1 MSDKSNHQGRAYEY
15 AWCLALEQ
23 KLSVFKKV
31 IVDKQNGFN
40 ACYRAYESLEKSL
53 QERYLESAKQ
63 GVLLLL
69 DCEPL
74 LSEVIGSSQN
84 GITLSLQKDK
94 LGEIGDIRDIL
105 IYFDRF
111 CIGLSIKHNHDAL
124 KHSRLSKNL
133 DFGGKWLGV
142 GVSQNYKD
150 TIKPL
155 FERLEN
161 AKKEGMLWRDFPNK
175 EQEIYA
181 PLLQAFKKE
190 VLRIDENKKNKVPQK
205 MVEYLLG
212 KYDFYKAILLE
223 REQKTKLEAYHFH
236 NTLNRSVKNKPKRII
251 PLSKL
256 PTRMIYFDFKPK
268 SFNTLEL
275 VLDEGWSFSLRIH
288 NASSRVEPSLKFDI
302 KLLSKPESVAV
313 FIVGFLG
320 KQKSSILIKY

>member
-1 MSDKSNHQGRAYEY
+1 MSDKSNNQGRAYEY

-84 GITLSLQKDK
+84 EITLSLQKDK

-124 KHSRLSKNL
+124 KHSRLSKDL
-133 DFGGKWLGV
+133 DFGEKWLGV

-175 EQEIYA
+175 EQEIYV

-275 VLDEGWSFSLRIH
+275 VLNEGWSFSLRIH
-288 NASSRVEPSLKFDI
+288 NASSKVEPSLKFDI

-313 FIVGFLG
+313 FIVGF
-320 KQKSSILIKY
+320 

>member
-1 MSDKSNHQGRAYEY
+1 MSDKSNNQGRAYEY

-40 ACYRAYESLEKSL
+40 VCYRAYESLEKSL

-84 GITLSLQKDK
+84 EITLSLQKDK

-111 CIGLSIKHNHDAL
+111 CIGLSIKHNHDAV
-124 KHSRLSKNL
+124 KHSRLSKDL
-133 DFGGKWLGV
+133 DFGEKWLGV
-142 GVSQNYKD
+142 KVSQNYKD

-190 VLRIDENKKNKVPQK
+190 VLRIDENEKNKVPQK

-223 REQKTKLEAYHFH
+223 REQKTKLEAYHFN
-236 NTLNRSVKNKPKRII
+236 NTLNRSLKNKPKRII

-275 VLDEGWSFSLRIH
+275 VLNEGWSFSLRIH

-302 KLLSKPESVAV
+302 KLLSIPVSVAV
-313 FIVGFLG
+313 FIVGF
-320 KQKSSILIKY
+320 

>member
-1 MSDKSNHQGRAYEY
+1 MSDKSNNQGRAYEY

-23 KLSVFKKV
+23 KLSVLKKV

-74 LSEVIGSSQN
+74 LSEVIVSSQN
-84 GITLSLQKDK
+84 EITLSLQKDK
-94 LGEIGDIRDIL
+94 LGEIGDVRDIL

-111 CIGLSIKHNHDAL
+111 CIGLSIKHNHDAV
-124 KHSRLSKNL
+124 KHSRLSKDL
-133 DFGGKWLGV
+133 DFGKKWLGV
-142 GVSQNYKD
+142 GVSQHYKD

-190 VLRIDENKKNKVPQK
+190 ILRIDENKKNKVPQK

-223 REQKTKLEAYHFH
+223 REQKTKLEAYHFN
-236 NTLNRSVKNKPKRII
+236 NTLNRSVKNKPKKII

-275 VLDEGWSFSLRIH
+275 VLNEGWSFSLRIH
-288 NASSRVEPSLKFDI
+288 NASSKVEPSLKFDI
-302 KLLSKPESVAV
+302 KLLSIPVSVAV
-313 FIVGFLG
+313 FIVEF
-320 KQKSSILIKY
+320 

>member
-1 MSDKSNHQGRAYEY
+1 MSDKSNNQGRAYEY

-40 ACYRAYESLEKSL
+40 AANRAYESLEKSL

-74 LSEVIGSSQN
+74 LSEVIKSSQN
-84 GITLSLQKDK
+84 EITLSLQKDK

-111 CIGLSIKHNHDAL
+111 CIGLSIKHNHDAV
-124 KHSRLSKNL
+124 KHSRLSKDL
-133 DFGGKWLGV
+133 DFGEKWLGV

-175 EQEIYA
+175 EQEIYV

-190 VLRIDENKKNKVPQK
+190 VLRIDEDKKNKIPQK

-223 REQKTKLEAYHFH
+223 REQKTKLEAYHFN

-256 PTRMIYFDFKPK
+256 PTRMIYCDFKPK

-275 VLDEGWSFSLRIH
+275 VLNEGWSFSLRIH

-313 FIVGFLG
+313 FIVGF
-320 KQKSSILIKY
+320 

>member
-1 MSDKSNHQGRAYEY
+1 MSNKSNNQGRAYEY

-23 KLSVFKKV
+23 KLSVLKKV

-84 GITLSLQKDK
+84 EITLSLQKDK

-111 CIGLSIKHNHDAL
+111 CIGLSIKHNHDAV
-124 KHSRLSKNL
+124 KHSRLSKDL

-142 GVSQNYKD
+142 RVSQNYKD

-190 VLRIDENKKNKVPQK
+190 VLRIDENKENKVPQK

-223 REQKTKLEAYHFH
+223 REQKTKLEAYHFN

-256 PTRMIYFDFKPK
+256 PTKMIYFDFKPK

-275 VLDEGWSFSLRIH
+275 VLNEGWSFSLRIH

-313 FIVGFLG
+313 FIVGF
-320 KQKSSILIKY
+320 

>member
-1 MSDKSNHQGRAYEY
+1 MSDKSNNQGRAYEY

-84 GITLSLQKDK
+84 EITLSLQKDK

-133 DFGGKWLGV
+133 DFGEKWLGV

-223 REQKTKLEAYHFH
+223 REQKTKLEAYHFN

-302 KLLSKPESVAV
+302 KLLSKPESVVV
-313 FIVGFLG
+313 FIVGF
-320 KQKSSILIKY
+320 

>member
-1 MSDKSNHQGRAYEY
+1 MSDKSNNQGRAYEY

-23 KLSVFKKV
+23 KLSVLKKV

-74 LSEVIGSSQN
+74 LSEIIESSQN
-84 GITLSLQKDK
+84 EITLSLQKDK

-111 CIGLSIKHNHDAL
+111 CIGLSIKHNHDAV
-124 KHSRLSKNL
+124 KHSRLSKDL
-133 DFGGKWLGV
+133 DFGEKWLGV
-142 GVSQNYKD
+142 RVSQNYKD

-190 VLRIDENKKNKVPQK
+190 VLRIDENKENKVPQK

-223 REQKTKLEAYHFH
+223 REQKTKLEAYHFN

-313 FIVGFLG
+313 FIVRF
-320 KQKSSILIKY
+320 

>member
-1 MSDKSNHQGRAYEY
+1 MSDKSNNQGRAYEY

-31 IVDKQNGFN
+31 VVDKQNGFN

-63 GVLLLL
+63 GVSLLL

-84 GITLSLQKDK
+84 EITLSLQKDK

-105 IYFDRF
+105 IYFDKF
-111 CIGLSIKHNHDAL
+111 CIGLSIKHNHDAV
-124 KHSRLSKNL
+124 KHSRLFKDL
-133 DFGGKWLGV
+133 DFGEKWLGV

-190 VLRIDENKKNKVPQK
+190 ILRIDGNKKNKVPQK

-223 REQKTKLEAYHFH
+223 REQKTKLEAYHFN

-313 FIVGFLG
+313 FIVGF
-320 KQKSSILIKY
+320 

>member
-1 MSDKSNHQGRAYEY
+1 MSDKSNNQGRAYEY

-84 GITLSLQKDK
+84 EITLSLQKDK

-111 CIGLSIKHNHDAL
+111 CIGLSIKHNHDAV
-124 KHSRLSKNL
+124 KHSRLSKDL
-133 DFGGKWLGV
+133 DFGKKWLGV

-223 REQKTKLEAYHFH
+223 REQKTKLEAYHFN

-275 VLDEGWSFSLRIH
+275 VLNEGWSFSLRIH

-313 FIVGFLG
+313 FIVGF
-320 KQKSSILIKY
+320 

>member
-1 MSDKSNHQGRAYEY
+1 MSDKSNNQGRAYEY

-53 QERYLESAKQ
+53 QKRYLESAKQ

-84 GITLSLQKDK
+84 EITLSLQKDK
-94 LGEIGDIRDIL
+94 LGEIGDVRDIL
-105 IYFDRF
+105 VYFDRF

-124 KHSRLSKNL
+124 KHSRLSKDL
-133 DFGGKWLGV
+133 DFGKKWLGV

-190 VLRIDENKKNKVPQK
+190 VLRIDEDKKNKVPQK

-223 REQKTKLEAYHFH
+223 REQKTKLEAYHFN

-313 FIVGFLG
+313 FIVGF
-320 KQKSSILIKY
+320 

>member
-40 ACYRAYESLEKSL
+40 AANRAYESLEKSL

-84 GITLSLQKDK
+84 EITLSLQKDK

-111 CIGLSIKHNHDAL
+111 CIGLSIKHNHDAV
-124 KHSRLSKNL
+124 KHSRLSKDL
-133 DFGGKWLGV
+133 DFGEKWLGV
-142 GVSQNYKD
+142 RVSQNYKD

-190 VLRIDENKKNKVPQK
+190 VLRIDENEKNKVPQK

-223 REQKTKLEAYHFH
+223 REQKTKLEAYHFN

-275 VLDEGWSFSLRIH
+275 VFNEGWSFSLRIH
-288 NASSRVEPSLKFDI
+288 NASSKVEPSLKFDI
-302 KLLSKPESVAV
+302 KLLSIPVSVAV
-313 FIVGFLG
+313 FIVGF
-320 KQKSSILIKY
+320 

>member
-1 MSDKSNHQGRAYEY
+1 MSDKSNNQGRAYEY

-53 QERYLESAKQ
+53 QDRYLESAKQ

-84 GITLSLQKDK
+84 EITLSLQKDK
-94 LGEIGDIRDIL
+94 LGEIGDVRDIL

-124 KHSRLSKNL
+124 KHSRLSKDL
-133 DFGGKWLGV
+133 DFGQKWLGV

-223 REQKTKLEAYHFH
+223 REQKTKLEAYHFN

-313 FIVGFLG
+313 FIVGF
-320 KQKSSILIKY
+320 

>member
-1 MSDKSNHQGRAYEY
+1 MSDKSNNQGRAYEY

-31 IVDKQNGFN
+31 VVDKQNGFN
-40 ACYRAYESLEKSL
+40 AANRAYESLEKSL
-53 QERYLESAKQ
+53 QKRYLESAKQ

-84 GITLSLQKDK
+84 EITLSLQKDK

-124 KHSRLSKNL
+124 KHSRLSKDL
-133 DFGGKWLGV
+133 DFGEKWLGV
-142 GVSQNYKD
+142 RVSQNYKD

-155 FERLEN
+155 FEKLEN

-190 VLRIDENKKNKVPQK
+190 VLRIDGNKKNKVPQK

-223 REQKTKLEAYHFH
+223 REQKTKLEAYHFN

-313 FIVGFLG
+313 FIVGF
-320 KQKSSILIKY
+320 

>member
-1 MSDKSNHQGRAYEY
+1 MSDKSNNQGRAYEY

-23 KLSVFKKV
+23 KLSIFKKV

-84 GITLSLQKDK
+84 EITLSLQKDK

-111 CIGLSIKHNHDAL
+111 CIGLSIKHNHEAI
-124 KHSRLSKNL
+124 KHSRLSKDL
-133 DFGGKWLGV
+133 DFGEKWLGV
-142 GVSQNYKD
+142 RVSQNYKD

-175 EQEIYA
+175 EQEIYT

-190 VLRIDENKKNKVPQK
+190 VLRIDENEKNKVPQK

-223 REQKTKLEAYHFH
+223 REQKTKLEAYHFN
-236 NTLNRSVKNKPKRII
+236 NTLNRNVKNKPKRII

-275 VLDEGWSFSLRIH
+275 VLNEGWSFSLRIH

-313 FIVGFLG
+313 FIVGF
-320 KQKSSILIKY
+320 

>member
-94 LGEIGDIRDIL
+94 LGEIGDVRDIL

-133 DFGGKWLGV
+133 DFGEKWLGV

-313 FIVGFLG
+313 FIVGF
-320 KQKSSILIKY
+320 

>member
-1 MSDKSNHQGRAYEY
+1 MSDKSNNQGRAYEY

-23 KLSVFKKV
+23 KLSVFKKI

-40 ACYRAYESLEKSL
+40 ACYKAYENLEKSL
-53 QERYLESAKQ
+53 QDRYLESAKQ

-74 LSEVIGSSQN
+74 LSEVIESSQN
-84 GITLSLQKDK
+84 EIVLSLQKDK
-94 LGEIGDIRDIL
+94 LGEIGDVRDIL

-111 CIGLSIKHNHDAL
+111 CIGLSIKHNHDAV
-124 KHSRLSKNL
+124 KHSRLSKDL
-133 DFGGKWLGV
+133 DFGKKWLGV

-161 AKKEGMLWRDFPNK
+161 AKKEGMLWRDFLNK

-223 REQKTKLEAYHFH
+223 REQKTKLEAYHFN
-236 NTLNRSVKNKPKRII
+236 NTLNRSMKNKPKRII

-313 FIVGFLG
+313 FIVGF
-320 KQKSSILIKY
+320 

>member
-1 MSDKSNHQGRAYEY
+1 MSDKSNNQGRAYEY

-53 QERYLESAKQ
+53 QDRYLESAKQ

-84 GITLSLQKDK
+84 EITLSLQKDK

-124 KHSRLSKNL
+124 KHSRLSKDL
-133 DFGGKWLGV
+133 DFGEKWLGI

-150 TIKPL
+150 TIKLL

-190 VLRIDENKKNKVPQK
+190 VLRIDKNKKNKVPQK

-223 REQKTKLEAYHFH
+223 REQKTKLEAYHFN

-275 VLDEGWSFSLRIH
+275 VLNEGWSFSLRIH

-313 FIVGFLG
+313 FIVGF
-320 KQKSSILIKY
+320 

>member
-1 MSDKSNHQGRAYEY
+1 M
-15 AWCLALEQ
+15 
-23 KLSVFKKV
+23 
-31 IVDKQNGFN
+31 
-40 ACYRAYESLEKSL
+40 
-53 QERYLESAKQ
+53 
-63 GVLLLL
+63 
-69 DCEPL
+69 
-74 LSEVIGSSQN
+74 
-84 GITLSLQKDK
+84 
-94 LGEIGDIRDIL
+94 
-105 IYFDRF
+105 
-111 CIGLSIKHNHDAL
+111 
-124 KHSRLSKNL
+124 
-133 DFGGKWLGV
+133 
-142 GVSQNYKD
+142 SQNYKD

-223 REQKTKLEAYHFH
+223 REQKTKLEAYHFN
-236 NTLNRSVKNKPKRII
+236 NTLNRSMKNKPKRII

-313 FIVGFLG
+313 FIVGF
-320 KQKSSILIKY
+320 

>member
-1 MSDKSNHQGRAYEY
+1 MSDKSNNQGRAYEY

-84 GITLSLQKDK
+84 EITLSLQKDK

-111 CIGLSIKHNHDAL
+111 CIGLSIKHNHDAV
-124 KHSRLSKNL
+124 KHSRLSKDL
-133 DFGGKWLGV
+133 DFGEKWLGV

-161 AKKEGMLWRDFPNK
+161 AKEEGMLWRDFPNK

-223 REQKTKLEAYHFH
+223 REQKTKLEAYHFN

-313 FIVGFLG
+313 FIVGF
-320 KQKSSILIKY
+320 

>member
-1 MSDKSNHQGRAYEY
+1 MSDKSNNQGRAYEY

-40 ACYRAYESLEKSL
+40 AANRAYESLEKSL
-53 QERYLESAKQ
+53 QDRYLESAKQ

-84 GITLSLQKDK
+84 EITLSLQKDK
-94 LGEIGDIRDIL
+94 LGEIGDVRDIL

-111 CIGLSIKHNHDAL
+111 CIGLSLKHNHDVL
-124 KHSRLSKNL
+124 KHSRLSKDL
-133 DFGGKWLGV
+133 DFGEKWLGV

-175 EQEIYA
+175 EQEIYT

-223 REQKTKLEAYHFH
+223 REQKTKLEAYHFN
-236 NTLNRSVKNKPKRII
+236 NTLNRSMKNKPKRII
-251 PLSKL
+251 PLSKF
-256 PTRMIYFDFKPK
+256 P
-268 SFNTLEL
+268 
-275 VLDEGWSFSLRIH
+275 
-288 NASSRVEPSLKFDI
+288 I
-302 KLLSKPESVAV
+302 KQIS
-313 FIVGFLG
+313 
-320 KQKSSILIKY
+320 Y

>member
-1 MSDKSNHQGRAYEY
+1 MSDKSNNQGRAYEY

-53 QERYLESAKQ
+53 QDRYLESAKQ

-74 LSEVIGSSQN
+74 LSEVIESSQN
-84 GITLSLQKDK
+84 EITLSLQKDK

-124 KHSRLSKNL
+124 KHSRLSKDL
-133 DFGGKWLGV
+133 DFGKKWLGV

-175 EQEIYA
+175 EQEIYT

-223 REQKTKLEAYHFH
+223 REQKTKLETYHFN

-313 FIVGFLG
+313 FIVGF
-320 KQKSSILIKY
+320 

>member
-1 MSDKSNHQGRAYEY
+1 MSDKSNNQGRAYEY

-40 ACYRAYESLEKSL
+40 AANRAYESLEKSL

-74 LSEVIGSSQN
+74 LSEVIGSPQN
-84 GITLSLQKDK
+84 EITLSLQKDK

-111 CIGLSIKHNHDAL
+111 CIGLSIKHNHDAV
-124 KHSRLSKNL
+124 KHSRLSKDL
-133 DFGGKWLGV
+133 DFGEKWLGV

-155 FERLEN
+155 FEKLEN

-223 REQKTKLEAYHFH
+223 REQKTKLEAYHFN

-302 KLLSKPESVAV
+302 KLLSIPVSVAV
-313 FIVGFLG
+313 FIVGF
-320 KQKSSILIKY
+320 

>member
-1 MSDKSNHQGRAYEY
+1 MSDKSNNQGRAYEY

-53 QERYLESAKQ
+53 QERYLESTKQ

-74 LSEVIGSSQN
+74 LSEVIKSSQN
-84 GITLSLQKDK
+84 EITLSLQKDK
-94 LGEIGDIRDIL
+94 LGEVGDIRDIL

-133 DFGGKWLGV
+133 DFGEKWLGV

-155 FERLEN
+155 FEKLEN

-190 VLRIDENKKNKVPQK
+190 VLRIDGNKKNKVPQK

-223 REQKTKLEAYHFH
+223 REQKTKLEAYHFN

-313 FIVGFLG
+313 FIVGF
-320 KQKSSILIKY
+320 

>member
-1 MSDKSNHQGRAYEY
+1 MSDKSNNQGRAYEY

-84 GITLSLQKDK
+84 EITLSLQKDK
-94 LGEIGDIRDIL
+94 LGEIGDVRDIL

-124 KHSRLSKNL
+124 KHSRLSKDL
-133 DFGGKWLGV
+133 DFGEKWLGV

-155 FERLEN
+155 FEKLEN

-190 VLRIDENKKNKVPQK
+190 VLRIDKNKKNKVPQK

-313 FIVGFLG
+313 FIVGF
-320 KQKSSILIKY
+320 

>member
-1 MSDKSNHQGRAYEY
+1 MSDKSNNQGRAYEY

-31 IVDKQNGFN
+31 IVDRQNGFN
-40 ACYRAYESLEKSL
+40 ACYRAYENLEKSL

-84 GITLSLQKDK
+84 EITLSLQKDK

-111 CIGLSIKHNHDAL
+111 CIGLSIKHNHEAV
-124 KHSRLSKNL
+124 KHSRLSKDL
-133 DFGGKWLGV
+133 DFGEKWLGV

-155 FERLEN
+155 FEKLEN

-275 VLDEGWSFSLRIH
+275 VLNEGWSFSLRIH

-302 KLLSKPESVAV
+302 KLLSIPVSVAV
-313 FIVGFLG
+313 FIVGF
-320 KQKSSILIKY
+320 

>member
-1 MSDKSNHQGRAYEY
+1 MSDKSNNQGRAYEY

-53 QERYLESAKQ
+53 QDRYLESAKQ

-74 LSEVIGSSQN
+74 LSEIIESSQN
-84 GITLSLQKDK
+84 EITLSLQKDK

-124 KHSRLSKNL
+124 KHSRLSKDL
-133 DFGGKWLGV
+133 DFGKKWLGV

-161 AKKEGMLWRDFPNK
+161 AKKEGMLWRDLPNK

-223 REQKTKLEAYHFH
+223 REQKTKLEAYHFN

-313 FIVGFLG
+313 FIVGF
-320 KQKSSILIKY
+320 

>member
-1 MSDKSNHQGRAYEY
+1 MSNKSNNQGRAYEY

-23 KLSVFKKV
+23 KLSVLKKV

-84 GITLSLQKDK
+84 EITLSLQKDK

-111 CIGLSIKHNHDAL
+111 CIGLSIKHNHDAV
-124 KHSRLSKNL
+124 KHSRLSKDL

-142 GVSQNYKD
+142 RVSQNYKD

-190 VLRIDENKKNKVPQK
+190 VLRIDENKENKVPQK

-223 REQKTKLEAYHFH
+223 REQKTKLEAYHFN
-236 NTLNRSVKNKPKRII
+236 NTLNRSMKNKPKRII

-275 VLDEGWSFSLRIH
+275 VLNERWSFSLRIH

-313 FIVGFLG
+313 FIVGF
-320 KQKSSILIKY
+320 

>member
-1 MSDKSNHQGRAYEY
+1 MSDKSNNQGRAYEY

-53 QERYLESAKQ
+53 QDRYLESAKQ

-74 LSEVIGSSQN
+74 LSEVIGSWQN
-84 GITLSLQKDK
+84 EITLSLQKDK

-111 CIGLSIKHNHDAL
+111 CIGLSIKHNHDAV
-124 KHSRLSKNL
+124 KHSRLSKDL

-142 GVSQNYKD
+142 RVSQNYKD

-223 REQKTKLEAYHFH
+223 REQKTKLEAYHFN
-236 NTLNRSVKNKPKRII
+236 NTLNRNMKNKPKRII

-275 VLDEGWSFSLRIH
+275 VLNEGWSFSLRIH

-313 FIVGFLG
+313 FIVGF
-320 KQKSSILIKY
+320 

>member
-1 MSDKSNHQGRAYEY
+1 MSDKSNNQGRAYEY

-40 ACYRAYESLEKSL
+40 AANRAYESLEKSL

-84 GITLSLQKDK
+84 EITLSLQKDK

-111 CIGLSIKHNHDAL
+111 CIGLSIKHNHDAV
-124 KHSRLSKNL
+124 KHSRLSKDL
-133 DFGGKWLGV
+133 DFGEKWLGV

-155 FERLEN
+155 FEKLEN

-223 REQKTKLEAYHFH
+223 REQKTKLEAYHFN

-288 NASSRVEPSLKFDI
+288 NASSSVEPSLKFDI

-313 FIVGFLG
+313 FIVGF
-320 KQKSSILIKY
+320 

>member
-1 MSDKSNHQGRAYEY
+1 MSDKSNNQGRAYEY

-74 LSEVIGSSQN
+74 LSEVIRSSQN
-84 GITLSLQKDK
+84 EITLSLQKDK

-111 CIGLSIKHNHDAL
+111 CIGLSIKHNHDVL
-124 KHSRLSKNL
+124 KHSRLSKDL
-133 DFGGKWLGV
+133 DFGEKWLGV

-190 VLRIDENKKNKVPQK
+190 VLRIDGNKKNKVPQK

-223 REQKTKLEAYHFH
+223 REQKTKLEAYHFN

-313 FIVGFLG
+313 FIVGF
-320 KQKSSILIKY
+320 

>member
-1 MSDKSNHQGRAYEY
+1 MSDKSNNQGRAYEY

-53 QERYLESAKQ
+53 QERYLERAKQ

-111 CIGLSIKHNHDAL
+111 CIGLSIKHNHDAV
-124 KHSRLSKNL
+124 KHSRLSKDL
-133 DFGGKWLGV
+133 DFGKKWLGV

-155 FERLEN
+155 FEKLEN

-190 VLRIDENKKNKVPQK
+190 VLRIDKNKKNKVPQK

-223 REQKTKLEAYHFH
+223 REQKTKLEAYHFN

-302 KLLSKPESVAV
+302 KLLSKPDSVAV
-313 FIVGFLG
+313 FIVGF
-320 KQKSSILIKY
+320 

>member
-84 GITLSLQKDK
+84 EITLSLQKDK

-111 CIGLSIKHNHDAL
+111 CIGLSIKHNHDAI
-124 KHSRLSKNL
+124 KHSRLSKDL
-133 DFGGKWLGV
+133 DFGEKWLGV

-275 VLDEGWSFSLRIH
+275 VLNEGWSFSLRIH

-313 FIVGFLG
+313 FIVGF
-320 KQKSSILIKY
+320 

>member
-1 MSDKSNHQGRAYEY
+1 MSDKSNNQGRAYEY

-23 KLSVFKKV
+23 KLSVLKKV

-40 ACYRAYESLEKSL
+40 ACYRAYKSLEKSL

-74 LSEVIGSSQN
+74 LSEIIESSQN
-84 GITLSLQKDK
+84 EITLSLQKDK

-111 CIGLSIKHNHDAL
+111 CIGLSIKHNHEAI
-124 KHSRLSKNL
+124 KHSRLSKDL
-133 DFGGKWLGV
+133 DFGEKWLGV
-142 GVSQNYKD
+142 RVSQNYKD

-223 REQKTKLEAYHFH
+223 REQKTKLEAYHFN

-275 VLDEGWSFSLRIH
+275 VLNEGWSFSLRIH

-313 FIVGFLG
+313 FIVGF
-320 KQKSSILIKY
+320 

>member
-1 MSDKSNHQGRAYEY
+1 MSDKSNNQGRAYEY

-53 QERYLESAKQ
+53 QDRYLESAKQ

-74 LSEVIGSSQN
+74 LSEVIGSWQN
-84 GITLSLQKDK
+84 EITLSLQKDK

-124 KHSRLSKNL
+124 KHSRLSKDL
-133 DFGGKWLGV
+133 DFGEKWLGV

-223 REQKTKLEAYHFH
+223 REQKTKLEAYHFN

-275 VLDEGWSFSLRIH
+275 VLNEGWSFSLRIH

-313 FIVGFLG
+313 FIVGF
-320 KQKSSILIKY
+320 

>member
-1 MSDKSNHQGRAYEY
+1 MSDKSNNQGRAYEY
-15 AWCLALEQ
+15 VWCLALEQ

-84 GITLSLQKDK
+84 EITLSLQKDK

-111 CIGLSIKHNHDAL
+111 CIGLSIKHNHDAV
-124 KHSRLSKNL
+124 KHSRLSKDL
-133 DFGGKWLGV
+133 DFGKKWLGV

-275 VLDEGWSFSLRIH
+275 VLNEGWSFSLRIH

-302 KLLSKPESVAV
+302 KLLSIPMSVAV
-313 FIVGFLG
+313 FIVGF
-320 KQKSSILIKY
+320 

>member
-1 MSDKSNHQGRAYEY
+1 MSDKSNNQGRAYEY

-124 KHSRLSKNL
+124 KHSRLSKDL
-133 DFGGKWLGV
+133 DFGEKWLGV

-175 EQEIYA
+175 EQEIYS

-223 REQKTKLEAYHFH
+223 KKQKTKLEAYHFN

-313 FIVGFLG
+313 FIVGF
-320 KQKSSILIKY
+320 

>member
-1 MSDKSNHQGRAYEY
+1 MSNKSNNQGRAYEY

-23 KLSVFKKV
+23 KLSVLKKV

-84 GITLSLQKDK
+84 EITLSLQKDK

-111 CIGLSIKHNHDAL
+111 CIGLSIKHNHNAV
-124 KHSRLSKNL
+124 KHSRLSKDL
-133 DFGGKWLGV
+133 DFGKKWLGV

-150 TIKPL
+150 TTKPL

-175 EQEIYA
+175 EQEIYI

-223 REQKTKLEAYHFH
+223 REQKTKLEAYHFN

-275 VLDEGWSFSLRIH
+275 VLNEGWSFSLRIH

-313 FIVGFLG
+313 FIVEF
-320 KQKSSILIKY
+320 

>member
-1 MSDKSNHQGRAYEY
+1 MSDKSNNQGRAYEY

-84 GITLSLQKDK
+84 EITLSLQKDK

-124 KHSRLSKNL
+124 KHSRLSKDL
-133 DFGGKWLGV
+133 DFGKKWLGV

-313 FIVGFLG
+313 FIVGF
-320 KQKSSILIKY
+320 

>member
-1 MSDKSNHQGRAYEY
+1 MSDKSNNQGRAYEY

-53 QERYLESAKQ
+53 QERYLESTKQ

-84 GITLSLQKDK
+84 EITLSLQKDK
-94 LGEIGDIRDIL
+94 LGEIGDVRDIL

-133 DFGGKWLGV
+133 DFGEKWLGV

-161 AKKEGMLWRDFPNK
+161 AKKEGMLWRNFPNK

-190 VLRIDENKKNKVPQK
+190 VLRIDGNKKNKVPQK

-313 FIVGFLG
+313 FIVGF
-320 KQKSSILIKY
+320 

>member
-1 MSDKSNHQGRAYEY
+1 MSDKSNNQGRAYEY
-15 AWCLALEQ
+15 AWFLALEQ

-74 LSEVIGSSQN
+74 LSEVIGSWQN
-84 GITLSLQKDK
+84 EITLSLQKDK

-111 CIGLSIKHNHDAL
+111 CIGLSIKHNHDAV
-124 KHSRLSKNL
+124 KHSRLSKDL
-133 DFGGKWLGV
+133 DFGEKWLGV
-142 GVSQNYKD
+142 RVSQNYKD

-223 REQKTKLEAYHFH
+223 REQKTKLEAYHFN
-236 NTLNRSVKNKPKRII
+236 NTLNRSVKNKPKKII

-275 VLDEGWSFSLRIH
+275 VLNEGWSFSLRIH

-313 FIVGFLG
+313 FIVGF
-320 KQKSSILIKY
+320 